1 MAVCELA
8 SNSFVTN
15 LSKIQHLISFFKLDE
30 CEIIKVFFHPLYL
43 IQTIWNHCVHHLKH
57 QIAGTH
63 YFLPPPPNP
72 LPSLNPPIY
81 HWTCVVVVKF
91 RFKHI
96 EKNKKKSQLNFVVVK
111 FIYEKN
117 KKKIV
122 HQIFSMFYL
131 GHKFTTN

>member
-1 MAVCELA
+1 MSQVFLDLFCKMNLIYIQNNCSFIVFLSALKRGLDDTVISLIMYQVISRTAQYIYMAVCELA

-63 YFLPPPPNP
+63 YFLPPPPI
-72 LPSLNPPIY
+72 PSPP
-81 HWTCVVVVKF
+81 
-91 RFKHI
+91 
-96 EKNKKKSQLNFVVVK
+96 
-111 FIYEKN
+111 
-117 KKKIV
+117 
-122 HQIFSMFYL
+122 
-131 GHKFTTN
+131 